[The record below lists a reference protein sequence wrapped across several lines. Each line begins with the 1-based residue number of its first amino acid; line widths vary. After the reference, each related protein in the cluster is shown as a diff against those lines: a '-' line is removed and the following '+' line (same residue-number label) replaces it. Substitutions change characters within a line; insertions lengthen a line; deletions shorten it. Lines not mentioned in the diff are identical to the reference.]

1 LPILSRVKGAF
12 KKGKAEI
19 QERKSF
25 HWYDIHCNSM
35 MIGRSAKHP
44 ERPASPV
51 GIAHIP
57 NDVWDT
63 KEAIWTDVELG

>member
-1 LPILSRVKGAF
+1 
-12 KKGKAEI
+12 
-19 QERKSF
+19 
-25 HWYDIHCNSM
+25 M
-35 MIGRSAKHP
+35 MIERSAEHL

-57 NDVWDT
+57 NALWDT